1 MCCKSACFLSK
12 RRKLDYTTTGSI
24 GTQPPALLVLA
35 VLRSTSTSTVL
46 VLISD
51 HRDVAFAE
59 VPVQVAVLAEASGP
73 KVWLE
78 AAASS
83 ARSGRIPRN
92 SRTPN

>member
-59 VPVQVAVLAEASGP
+59 VAVLAEASGP